1 MRVVHRTAAVP
12 GQQHQTCE
20 GAGHTHGAEDAF
32 RVIDPV
38 RLRDPR
44 VIVMRAAIPLRHRGQ
59 GRTDAIDQRLVE
71 TLCGRIGHGPGP
83 AEAVAQELGGVHQP
97 GRLDTREARGC
108 GELET
113 LPGLGQPDALAPPA
127 CQAHTR
133 VGVRAPDL
141 FVNPLGLRCVPPGNL
156 TNATPCLSAGSLP
169 ACREPQRLISVLQRR
184 TYRNAPSLVPKP
196 AYRLILGGIPTPPI
210 DSLLLSRANVRTSA
224 RASVPGKGSGGTV
237 SRSAFCVDS
246 AVFGKRDEYC
256 RSFCRKLAGNFLYRG
271 MSPISHPFRRIR

>member
-1 MRVVHRTAAVP
+1 MVQQGRHHAGAGLAGLAGAGAAVQPRRMRVVHRTAAVP

-97 GRLDTREARGC
+97 GCLD
-108 GELET
+108 
-113 LPGLGQPDALAPPA
+113 
-127 CQAHTR
+127 
-133 VGVRAPDL
+133 
-141 FVNPLGLRCVPPGNL
+141 
-156 TNATPCLSAGSLP
+156 
-169 ACREPQRLISVLQRR
+169 
-184 TYRNAPSLVPKP
+184 
-196 AYRLILGGIPTPPI
+196 
-210 DSLLLSRANVRTSA
+210 
-224 RASVPGKGSGGTV
+224 
-237 SRSAFCVDS
+237 
-246 AVFGKRDEYC
+246 KR
-256 RSFCRKLAGNFLYRG
+256 
-271 MSPISHPFRRIR
+271 